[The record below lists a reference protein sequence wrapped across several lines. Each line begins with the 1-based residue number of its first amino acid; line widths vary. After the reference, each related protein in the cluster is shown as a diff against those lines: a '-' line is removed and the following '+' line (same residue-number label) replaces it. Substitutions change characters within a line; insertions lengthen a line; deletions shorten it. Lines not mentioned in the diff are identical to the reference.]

1 MTLMD
6 NNILSPSP
14 PSSQPIL
21 PQKRSSNQC
30 DTPEYMNYKKQAT
43 NKSKIQSNYT
53 QACLLLHAI
62 EINRR
67 QMLHPRC
74 IAHLANFVARA
85 WETNPNEIKTQ
96 QLYQLMQNLLSTT
109 AIKQTTL
116 ENALITFC
124 KNKASTPTPC
134 SSVTL
139 LIAISYIEKLK
150 KKYGTIKGTVGCGS
164 RLITIAYLI
173 AAKFLHSN
181 LKLIIHVPTSPPPS
195 PPTSPILFTDSI
207 NSSTSLPLSI
217 NSINNNNNNNNNNNI
232 NAKTTIT
239 TNATTNNKNNN
250 NDKTVEPFTN
260 LTPPSPSPSP
270 SPLPTPLPTPSNDNN
285 NTDNNNIPMALSNNN
300 LLNISTSTTST
311 TSSSTSTTSFNS
323 TLNDYHLRILRLEM
337 EFLYFLDYD
346 LSLPDPAKLVRWAN
360 TFDAT
365 NELIDECTSADE
377 GDDEMDDEIDTCSL
391 N

>member
-6 NNILSPSP
+6 NNILPPSP

-43 NKSKIQSNYT
+43 NKFKIRSNYT

-85 WETNPNEIKTQ
+85 WESNPDEIKTQ

-109 AIKQTTL
+109 AIKQSTL

-181 LKLIIHVPTSPPPS
+181 LKLIIHIPTSPPPS

-207 NSSTSLPLSI
+207 NPSTSPSLSI
-217 NSINNNNNNNNNNNI
+217 NPINNNNNNINTKTTVTTNATTDDNNNNNDDKTTEPFTTLTLPSPSSSPSPSPSSLPSLSSNNNNNNNNI
-232 NAKTTIT
+232 PI
-239 TNATTNNKNNN
+239 
-250 NDKTVEPFTN
+250 
-260 LTPPSPSPSP
+260 
-270 SPLPTPLPTPSNDNN
+270 
-285 NTDNNNIPMALSNNN
+285 ALSHDN
-300 LLNISTSTTST
+300 LLNISTSS
-311 TSSSTSTTSFNS
+311 TSSSASITSFSS

-360 TFDAT
+360 TFDTT
-365 NELIDECTSADE
+365 NELIDDCTSADE